1 WTEQLAPDAFVREA
15 LEIDGTS
22 KITVANF
29 SVLAAPNV
37 CTIPATEH
45 RGISLV
51 QLGCLLTFLQDMAA
65 HWVETFGPQRGC
77 GLQYATFNLYHAAF
91 WVIGPATADYGGHGR
106 GCSYVEMVAKS
117 AEAQRPTWFVSHP
130 WSEPVPNFVTCLRKH
145 AAVRGLPCSTSY
157 WICAYA
163 NNQHEL
169 EQEISDDPCKTS
181 FYKAMKLCC
190 GVVFDK
196 DLVLLRGKRSGR
208 KLSDVAERDS
218 QEPMLLDIA
227 TARCAEEAVPNHEV
241 EAHVVTDGSLVADME
256 Q

>member
-1 WTEQLAPDAFVREA
+1 
-15 LEIDGTS
+15 IDGTS

-51 QLGCLLTFLQDMAA
+51 QLDCLLTFLQDMAA

-190 GVVFDK
+190 GVVLILDVDTTALTRIWCCFEES
-196 DLVLLRGKRSGR
+196 V
-208 KLSDVAERDS
+208 VAERDS

-227 TARCAEEAVPNHEV
+227 TARCAE
-241 EAHVVTDGSLVADME
+241 AHVVTDGSLVADME
-256 Q
+256 QGRELSSVSS